1 MNAMEILVIIL
12 SIFLAIFLI
21 IAIVLG
27 VLLIKLS
34 LQIRRVADKA
44 ESTASQVQSFAANVT
59 KFSSPMLIA
68 KMVADQLK
76 KVRK

>member
-1 MNAMEILVIIL
+1 MEILVVIL
-12 SIFLAIFLI
+12 SIFLALFLI

-34 LQIRRVADKA
+34 VQIRRVADRA
-44 ESTASQVQSFAANVT
+44 ESTASHMQTFAANVT

-68 KMVADQLK
+68 KLVAEQFK
-76 KVRK
+76 KGKK